1 MDSWERFDETFLP
14 SKEVFYNT
22 LNMEDIADVDYRHS
36 KRIYK
41 EFSNKNMSDYHD
53 LYIQSNALLFADIF
67 KNSRNKCIEIY
78 ELDPAHFLSVPRLAW
93 QAYLRK
99 TGIKLELLTDFDML
113 LMVEKRITGG
123 ICHAIH
129 RYAKVNNKYMKNYDK
144 SKESPYIQYLDGNNL
159 FGLAMSQKLPVE
171 GFKWKKCILKFNK
184 NFIKNYDE
192 DSDKGYIIQLD
203 VKYSKRLHNLYCI
216 LPFLPERMKI
226 NKCNKLACNLYD
238 KKAMLFI

>member
-1 MDSWERFDETFLP
+1 
-14 SKEVFYNT
+14 
-22 LNMEDIADVDYRHS
+22 MEYIADADYRHS

-123 ICHAIH
+123 ICHTIH

-159 FGLAMSQKLPVE
+159 YGLAMSQKLPVE
-171 GFKWKKCILKFNK
+171 GFKWKKYILKFNK

-192 DSDKGYIIQLD
+192 DSDKGYIIELD
-203 VKYSKRLHNLYCI
+203 VKYPKRLHNLYCI

-226 NKCNKLACNLYD
+226 NKCNKLVCNLYD